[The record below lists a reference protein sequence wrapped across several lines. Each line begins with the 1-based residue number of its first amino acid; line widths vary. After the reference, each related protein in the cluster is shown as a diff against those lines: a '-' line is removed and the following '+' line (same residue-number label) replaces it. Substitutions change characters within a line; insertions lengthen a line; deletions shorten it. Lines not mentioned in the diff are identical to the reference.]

1 MRTAQMYIPE
11 FRDNTDPLSRLKDF
25 YLRVLGLPF
34 MQRRIEARYMFSRG
48 VDVKPGDVAL
58 DVGSGDGLFTIEL
71 AKRGA
76 RAFGVD
82 IERRDLARGY
92 ERIRKLGLE
101 SVAQLQEGDAG
112 TLPFADKTFDH
123 VLSNCTI
130 EHIPD
135 DEAALREMN
144 RVLKTGGRL
153 ALTVPSDPAEDARIP
168 MRFLRWALK
177 RSPAF
182 KKRFFRAW
190 TVPYDTIED
199 FCRAR
204 LPDYYQVRY
213 GYTVEELRGKME
225 RAGFE
230 VVDFRPHLRL
240 FGVFGSDCIDALKI
254 FDTKKTH
261 EGPFGY
267 AAKHEWVYALTFPL
281 FYVLALVDEWIPVKG
296 SNGFGITGVKRAD
309 AVRPAS

>member
-1 MRTAQMYIPE
+1 MYIPE

-48 VDVKPGDVAL
+48 VHVKPGDVAL

-82 IERRDLARGY
+82 IERRDLARGH
-92 ERIRKLGLE
+92 ERIRKLGLS

-144 RVLKTGGRL
+144 RVLK
-153 ALTVPSDPAEDARIP
+153 S
-168 MRFLRWALK
+168 
-177 RSPAF
+177 
-182 KKRFFRAW
+182 
-190 TVPYDTIED
+190 
-199 FCRAR
+199 
-204 LPDYYQVRY
+204 
-213 GYTVEELRGKME
+213 
-225 RAGFE
+225 
-230 VVDFRPHLRL
+230 
-240 FGVFGSDCIDALKI
+240 
-254 FDTKKTH
+254 
-261 EGPFGY
+261 
-267 AAKHEWVYALTFPL
+267 AA
-281 FYVLALVDEWIPVKG
+281 
-296 SNGFGITGVKRAD
+296 
-309 AVRPAS
+309 ASR

>member
-1 MRTAQMYIPE
+1 MYIPE

-48 VDVKPGDVAL
+48 VHVKPGDVAL

-82 IERRDLARGY
+82 IERRDLARGH
-92 ERIRKLGLE
+92 ERIRKLGLS

-144 RVLKTGGRL
+144 RVLKVGGRL

-182 KKRFFRAW
+182 KKRFFRRGPFRTTTSRISAARVCRTTTKFATVIRW
-190 TVPYDTIED
+190 TNS
-199 FCRAR
+199 
-204 LPDYYQVRY
+204 
-213 GYTVEELRGKME
+213 GKME

-230 VVDFRPHLRL
+230 VVDFRPHLRF

-267 AAKHEWVYALTFPL
+267 AAKHEWVYAADVPP
-281 FYVLALVDEWIPVKG
+281 VLRA
-296 SNGFGITGVKRAD
+296 GVGRRMDSGQRFERLRYRRRQTLRRGTAG
-309 AVRPAS
+309 